1 MDEFQTSGQSEA
13 RIAADLRPYLNE
25 GILNTDVFATGD
37 YLQELRVFSVV
48 GELPSDHEETDAPA
62 ACQEAFRAKKNYAV
76 VRAQINPETP
86 MFVKLVLFRN
96 LLKTSDF
103 YVKRPSFVVFEVSS
117 RQSLGIF
124 SVQFS
129 ENYIMCLTDSD
140 GKHADSVVDMS
151 ASSSV
156 LGSISQ
162 PADLL
167 LGDLR
172 AYSQVENIPIW
183 HQ

>member
-1 MDEFQTSGQSEA
+1 VNHAQ
-13 RIAADLRPYLNE
+13 
-25 GILNTDVFATGD
+25 
-37 YLQELRVFSVV
+37 
-48 GELPSDHEETDAPA
+48 
-62 ACQEAFRAKKNYAV
+62 YANQVHDNDTV
-76 VRAQINPETP
+76 VR
-86 MFVKLVLFRN
+86 
-96 LLKTSDF
+96 
-103 YVKRPSFVVFEVSS
+103 
-117 RQSLGIF
+117 
-124 SVQFS
+124 
-129 ENYIMCLTDSD
+129 LTDSD